1 MEKERLYKMK
11 ISEMDGIRV
20 SVNIGIGED
29 IEKLDLGELTSIV
42 VENLPD
48 EMAKIPAIIAF
59 YSILSVKASRREQ
72 NAKARLELLE
82 AQLDSE
88 YRTIAAKADKKVT
101 EKLLSGQIRL
111 DKRYEDAN
119 NDWLNAW
126 EEYQILQKIV
136 GVLEKKAMMLQSLN
150 ADRRLERQAYMNAG
164 GETRES
170 ENG

>member
-1 MEKERLYKMK
+1 MK
-11 ISEMDGIRV
+11 ISEMGEVRISVDLKVGSDV
-20 SVNIGIGED
+20 SQ
-29 IEKLDLGELTSIV
+29 LDLGELTSIV

-48 EMAKIPAIIAF
+48 EMAKIPSVIAF

-72 NAKARLELLE
+72 NAKSKLELTE
-82 AQLDSE
+82 AQLDSK
-88 YRTIAAKADKKVT
+88 YRAEASKLDKKVT

-111 DKRYEDAN
+111 DKEYEDAN

-150 ADRRLERQAYMNAG
+150 ADRRLERQAFMSAG
-164 GETRES
+164 GEQVREV
-170 ENG
+170 

>member
-1 MEKERLYKMK
+1 MK
-11 ISEMDGIRV
+11 ISEMKEIRI
-20 SVNIGIGED
+20 SVDLKIGNDVEQ
-29 IEKLDLGELTSIV
+29 LDLADLTSIV

-72 NAKARLELLE
+72 DAKARLELLE

-88 YRTIAAKADKKVT
+88 YRTIASKSDKKVT

-119 NDWLNAW
+119 NMWLNAW

-164 GETRES
+164 GEKIEGN
-170 ENG
+170 NG